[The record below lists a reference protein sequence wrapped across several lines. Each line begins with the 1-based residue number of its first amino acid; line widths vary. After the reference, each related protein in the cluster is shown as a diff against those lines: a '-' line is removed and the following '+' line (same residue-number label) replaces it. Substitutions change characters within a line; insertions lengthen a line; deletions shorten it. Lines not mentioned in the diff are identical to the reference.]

1 MGKSNNQE
9 NEVSGNGTIT
19 RKEAIKKVG
28 VSALAASS
36 LLLLDTKAKA
46 CASGHHGG
54 NNHHGGGHHGGGHH
68 GGRGG
73 KKGRR
78 GGKKG
83 GRGGK
88 GGGN

>member
-9 NEVSGNGTIT
+9 DGVIRNETIT

-46 CASGHHGG
+46 CASGYHGG
-54 NNHHGGGHHGGGHH
+54 NQHGGSHQGGGHHGG
-68 GGRGG
+68 
-73 KKGRR
+73 R